1 MKSSLRKN
9 LIAILT
15 AVMAI
20 LMAMFIAT
28 NVNVAR
34 ADGIS
39 IPSDADAPRVSGEY
53 TDDFYMIDGASVRL
67 ETEGIK
73 FTTII
78 SKAYLQ
84 VLESQGTVE
93 FFATAK
99 KDGGDAMAVAFKD
112 QPTSE
117 SMTGDTYELNTYL
130 NFNNYTGDLA
140 EACAVD
146 FIVETYAKITPA
158 QGEPKY
164 ERAYKPE
171 GNDIA
176 RSMQAVAN
184 AHYLTTGETEV
195 ENYFTVGNRSE
206 NIEGY
211 FFSDNSGVITMAGLP
226 EITDATD
233 MKVYYGTK
241 QLDATYKNGQV
252 SFSAINV
259 KEEDTTPYISVF
271 TGGKVYSSK
280 IEKATKIT
288 QSNVTDLLS
297 LTGSETVYLAE
308 DVDLTGI
315 TWNST
320 STTFSG
326 TFDGGN
332 HTIKNLTTQASNGF
346 IKGGDG
352 VTIKNVAFTNV
363 TTTSS
368 SGALFYQPKAITV
381 DNVFIQIIG
390 GTGES
395 GTGRPGAIF
404 ERGNYNSPVLVKDT
418 VIYMPGTNSREAIFG
433 YKTTGLARLTNVHVI
448 NLPSEK
454 LSIQTADG
462 VEPNVAVDSTYTFH
476 TDLAKFAT
484 AKTTLTTFLDDCV
497 DKYLDFV
504 VITQENV
511 GDLLTLKGN
520 ETVILGGDIDLSSYT
535 EWISNVAFSGVFD
548 GGEYTIKNL
557 TVPTNGTAG
566 FYPGFFKTIQGTFR
580 NVAFTNVWLK
590 GNCAVLAGGLS
601 GKLTVSNVFIQVSKA
616 SGAYRTGVIVER
628 VTSPYLLEIE
638 DVVATMPG
646 TANKQKVFGN
656 TFSNATANLKN
667 FYGIGIGTD
676 LNNPYAENTPTGTLN
691 KDNVNFY
698 ADLASFNSATKTL
711 TTFLTSCVA
720 KYLNAN
726 A

>member
-99 KDGGDAMAVAFKD
+99 KDGGTAMAVAFKD

-184 AHYLTTGETEV
+184 AHYLETGETEV
-195 ENYFTVGNRSE
+195 ENYFTVGSRSE
-206 NIEGY
+206 NKEGY

-315 TWNST
+315 TWD
-320 STTFSG
+320 TTVAFTG

-332 HTIKNLTTQASNGF
+332 HAVKNLTTVTGKGF
-346 IKGGDG
+346 FATAQG
-352 VTIKNVAFTNV
+352 TIKNVAFVDAHTGGNSAVIADKPTGTLMLDNIFVSVIGKDNWSGATVYNNAGAQFAVNMNNV
-363 TTTSS
+363 LVSFASS
-368 SGALFYQPKAITV
+368 STY
-381 DNVFIQIIG
+381 
-390 GTGES
+390 
-395 GTGRPGAIF
+395 
-404 ERGNYNSPVLVKDT
+404 YNLVG
-418 VIYMPGTNSREAIFG
+418 YMLRATSELKNI
-433 YKTTGLARLTNVHVI
+433 HVI
-448 NLPSEK
+448 SGSGKYAREHDA
-454 LSIQTADG
+454 TAG
-462 VEPNVAVDSTYTFH
+462 YLKTGSTVTFH
-476 TDLAKFAT
+476 TDLATFAT
-484 AKTTLTTFLDDCV
+484 TKTTLTSFLDKCV
-497 DKYLDFV
+497 KEYLEIV
-504 VITQENV
+504 KISQSNV
-511 GDLLTLKGN
+511 TDLLSLSGD
-520 ETVILGGDIDLSSYT
+520 ETVYLAEDVDLAGIT
-535 EWISNVAFSGVFD
+535 WNTTVVFTGIFD
-548 GGEYTIKNL
+548 GGNHAVKNL
-557 TVPTNGTAG
+557 TVEKTNG
-566 FYPGFFKTIQGTFR
+566 FFNKINGANIK
-580 NVAFTNVWLK
+580 NVAFVDVDLSK
-590 GNCAVLAGGLS
+590 GNNGVITYRPS
-601 GKLTVSNVFIQVSKA
+601 GSFTVENVFIEVITTNKEGRV
-616 SGAYRTGVIVER
+616 GAICER
-628 VTSPYLLEIE
+628 STSETTIITLT
-638 DVVATMPG
+638 DVVISMPNNNNNEAICGYLIKGYSTWTNVHCIGLPNETASVGNVAGNGIKG
-646 TANKQKVFGN
+646 T
-656 TFSNATANLKN
+656 
-667 FYGIGIGTD
+667 Y
-676 LNNPYAENTPTGTLN
+676 TLH
-691 KDNVNFY
+691 